1 MKASKSV
8 LVRLADESGDGVG
21 SPAKPKLKGVVVLIG
36 VVGSTNAG
44 ISLTFTSSTLAAT
57 GLATSAASGLPS
69 SSSDSES
76 SLSDGTY

>member
-8 LVRLADESGDGVG
+8 LVRLAEESGDGVG

-36 VVGSTNAG
+36 VVGSKNSG
-44 ISLTFTSSTLAAT
+44 IYCYLSSSIFSAT
-57 GLATSAASGLPS
+57 GSATSAALGICS
-69 SSSDSES
+69 SDSDSES